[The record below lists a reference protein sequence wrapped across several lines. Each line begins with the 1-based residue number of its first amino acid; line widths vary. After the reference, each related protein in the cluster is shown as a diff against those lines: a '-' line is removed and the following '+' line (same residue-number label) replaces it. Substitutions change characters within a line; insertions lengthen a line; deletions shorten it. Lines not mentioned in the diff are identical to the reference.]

1 MFLLKLVQQSWTF
14 KISVFI
20 ILDHSHPT
28 AGRQLNIT
36 SDWLSLYFFFQVE
49 EIEEIDESL
58 ADPFFAD
65 AIENERE
72 LALTEEQKKNYI
84 RVLYFLLNFFHFCE

>member
-1 MFLLKLVQQSWTF
+1 M
-14 KISVFI
+14 
-20 ILDHSHPT
+20 
-28 AGRQLNIT
+28 
-36 SDWLSLYFFFQVE
+36 E

-84 RVLYFLLNFFHFCE
+84 RVLYFYLTSFISVN

>member
-1 MFLLKLVQQSWTF
+1 M
-14 KISVFI
+14 
-20 ILDHSHPT
+20 
-28 AGRQLNIT
+28 
-36 SDWLSLYFFFQVE
+36 E

-84 RVLYFLLNFFHFCE
+84 RVLYFYLTSFISVNKHATFESITVSGCSLCSCFYRFCNEICILNTI